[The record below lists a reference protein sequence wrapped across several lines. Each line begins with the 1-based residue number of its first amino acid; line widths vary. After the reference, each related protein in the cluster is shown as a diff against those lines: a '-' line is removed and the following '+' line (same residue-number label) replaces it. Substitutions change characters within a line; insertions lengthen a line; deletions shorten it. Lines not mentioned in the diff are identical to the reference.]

1 MKSLVT
7 IVVPVYN
14 VEKYLDRCIESIVN
28 QTYRNLEIILV
39 DDGSPDRCPQMCDAW
54 AEKDSRIKVIHKE
67 NEGQGI
73 ARNAGIDQAK
83 GAYICFFD
91 SDDYIANTAI
101 EQAYDTAQ
109 EMHAELVIFGMASVD
124 KKGNVYNTSIP
135 SLPSLIYEGAVVQ
148 EDLLPAMIGPD
159 PRTGASTGL
168 LLSACSMM
176 ISMDLIQRAN
186 WRFVSEREIISEDG
200 YSLIALCR
208 YVRKAVLLPAVLY
221 YYCDNDTSFSRG
233 YRADRYQKNK
243 FFYIKCLEL
252 CKACGY
258 SEEVFHRC
266 SEPFLRNT
274 IAAMKQEAAYHDRK
288 TAIKHLH
295 EIIDDSLLRQVLNNK
310 RNDKTGPKKQ
320 LLFWAVRNRYYYLCY
335 VLLMT
340 KNAAKR

>member
-14 VEKYLDRCIESIVN
+14 VEKYLDRCVESIVN
-28 QTYRNLEIILV
+28 QTYCNLEIILV

-124 KKGNVYNTSIP
+124 KKGNVYSTSIP
-135 SLPSLIYEGAVVQ
+135 CLPSLIYEGAVVQ

-168 LLSACSMM
+168 MLSAWSMM
-176 ISMDLIQRAN
+176 FSMDLLQRAN

-200 YSLIALCR
+200 YSLIALCK
-208 YVRKAVLLPAVLY
+208 YVRKAVLLPEALY
-221 YYCDNDTSFSRG
+221 YYCDNDTSFSHS
-233 YRADRYQKNK
+233 YRAERYQKNK
-243 FFYIKCLEL
+243 HFYTKCLEL
-252 CKACGY
+252 CEECGY
-258 SEEVFHRC
+258 SEEVIHRC
-266 SEPFLRNT
+266 AEPFLRNT
-274 IAAMKQEAAYHDRK
+274 IAAMKQEAACHDLK
-288 TAIKHLH
+288 TAIKHLRG
-295 EIIDDSLLRQVLNNK
+295 IIDDDLLQRVLHEK
-310 RNDKTGPKKQ
+310 RGDKTNIKKRI
-320 LLFWAVRNRYYYLCY
+320 LYWSIRRRYYMLCY
-335 VLLMT
+335 ILL
-340 KNAAKR
+340 AAKNVVQK